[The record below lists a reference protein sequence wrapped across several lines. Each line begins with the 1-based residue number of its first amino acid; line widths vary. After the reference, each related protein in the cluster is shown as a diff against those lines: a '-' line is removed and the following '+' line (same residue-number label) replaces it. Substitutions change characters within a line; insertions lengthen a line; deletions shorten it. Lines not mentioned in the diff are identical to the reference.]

1 MAKRHHF
8 FAVAAL
14 LLIPVVTILGPMTAF
29 AINPESA
36 AGHPDYVRNFQ
47 LLKSARTAVLLTS
60 ALIVCGL
67 WLMCC
72 AFLLKAKVRSY
83 WWLPSALLG
92 PYGLAVL
99 TALKDRVPDSRDLYQ
114 RFISRMNKPTRIAYE
129 TAVLVAIQITAFL
142 AIMLWSDLWIA
153 VESMRTGVPVAAI
166 IEQRSASSGMWA
178 FGNGLRELYL
188 VALFYLVWPIFFN
201 VAGLF
206 GKSFFPSQQGR

>member
-1 MAKRHHF
+1 MTKRYHF
-8 FAVAAL
+8 LAVAAL

-29 AINPESA
+29 AINPEIA
-36 AGHPDYVRNFQ
+36 AGHPDYVRNYR
-47 LLKSARTAVLLTS
+47 LLETAKTVVLLTS
-60 ALIVCGL
+60 ALIGCGL

-99 TALKDRVPDSRDLYQ
+99 TVLKDRAPDSGDLYQ
-114 RFISRMNKPTRIAYE
+114 RFISGMRPLTRIAYE
-129 TAVLVAIQITAFL
+129 IVVFVAIRITTFL
-142 AIMLWSDLWIA
+142 AIMLWSDLSIA
-153 VESMRTGVPVAAI
+153 VESIRTGVPVAAI
-166 IEQRSASSGMWA
+166 FEQRSASSGMWA
-178 FGNGLRELYL
+178 FGDEFRELYL

-206 GKSFFPSQQGR
+206 GKSFFSSQRV